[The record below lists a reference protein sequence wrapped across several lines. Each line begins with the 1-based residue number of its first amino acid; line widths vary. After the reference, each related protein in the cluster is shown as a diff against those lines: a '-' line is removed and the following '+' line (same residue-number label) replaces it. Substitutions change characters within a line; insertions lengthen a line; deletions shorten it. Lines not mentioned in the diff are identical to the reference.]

1 MKKLS
6 KSILCSTG
14 VTLLE
19 IMLVLAVAAM
29 IIVMS
34 VRYYQSASSSQQAT
48 AVLQQIQAVTA
59 AADSLAQ
66 GSKAYA
72 AVSTQAI
79 ANLINNGTIP
89 INTVWGGAITIGTP
103 TATTYP
109 VTITLMPQAIC
120 TRLREQLSS
129 NTRFTSLPATCAAG
143 ASSFTYTFDSTK

>member
-1 MKKLS
+1 MKKIS
-6 KSILCSTG
+6 QSILHSAG

-34 VRYYQSASSSQQAT
+34 VRYYQSATSSQQAT
-48 AVLQQIQAVTA
+48 AALQQIQAVTA
-59 AADSLAQ
+59 AADTLAQ

-72 AVSTQAI
+72 GVTNQAV
-79 ANLINNGTIP
+79 ANLINNGNPMT
-89 INTVWGGAITIGTP
+89 TVWGGVITIGTA

-129 NTRFTSLPATCAAG
+129 NNRFTALPASCAAG
-143 ASSFTYTFDSTK
+143 ATSFTYTFDATK